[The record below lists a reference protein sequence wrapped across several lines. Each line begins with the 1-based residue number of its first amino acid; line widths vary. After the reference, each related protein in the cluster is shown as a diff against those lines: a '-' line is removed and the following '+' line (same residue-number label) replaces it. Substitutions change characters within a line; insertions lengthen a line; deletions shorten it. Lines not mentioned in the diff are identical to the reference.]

1 MASSSLP
8 DLDAGGGGDLERTT
22 TLDGSMVFLCGR
34 YELDQDAGV
43 ARVIWQFAP
52 PSNPAHQ
59 SGHAGSVYDLP
70 RCCLDTPAL

>member
-1 MASSSLP
+1 
-8 DLDAGGGGDLERTT
+8 
-22 TLDGSMVFLCGR
+22 MVFLCGR

-59 SGHAGSVYDLP
+59 SGHAGSVYELP